1 MVVFIYK
8 IKTCQINPFLLLL
21 QRYHQPFPQGK
32 TPLEQKHPQM
42 ERIFL
47 TEDLNLKLQDVEP
60 NNDNK
65 SYIKTPIKPT

>member
-1 MVVFIYK
+1 
-8 IKTCQINPFLLLL
+8 
-21 QRYHQPFPQGK
+21 
-32 TPLEQKHPQM
+32 M

-65 SYIKTPIKPT
+65 SYIKTPIKTT